1 MKALLINGSPR
12 KNGCTYT
19 ALNFVAEEL
28 NANGVETE
36 IFQIPAKPISGCIA
50 CRTCMN
56 LQNQCSIKDDIVNV
70 IIEKMQAADA
80 LVIGSPV
87 YFASPA
93 GQLFTVLDRVFFA
106 GGKDV
111 FANKPGAVVC
121 SARRGGTTATLD
133 AMMKYFCI
141 SGMPTIPSTY
151 WPMVHGSEAEDVL
164 SDKEGIQSMRALGA
178 NMAWLLKCIAAGR
191 AAGIEDP
198 KIPGGEKVWTN
209 FIR

>member
-1 MKALLINGSPR
+1 MNALLINGSPR
-12 KNGCTYT
+12 TNGCTYT

-28 NANGVETE
+28 NANGVDTE
-36 IFQIPAKPISGCIA
+36 IFQIPAKPISGCVA
-50 CRTCMN
+50 CRSCLK
-56 LQNQCSIKDDIVNV
+56 LQNQCAIKDDVVNV
-70 IIEKMQAADA
+70 ILDKMKAADA

-93 GQLFTVLDRVFFA
+93 GQLLTVLDRVFFA

-133 AMMKYFCI
+133 AMLKYFCI
-141 SGMPTIPSTY
+141 SGMPAVPSTY
-151 WPMVHGSEAEDVL
+151 WPMVHGREAEDVL
-164 SDKEGIQSMRALGA
+164 SDKEGIQSMKALGA
-178 NMAWLLKCIAAGR
+178 NMAWLIKCIAAGR

-198 KIPGGEKVWTN
+198 AIPGGEKVWTD

>member
-1 MKALLINGSPR
+1 MNALLINGSPR
-12 KNGCTYT
+12 KNGCTFT
-19 ALNFVAEEL
+19 ALSFVAEEL
-28 NANGVETE
+28 NANGIDTE
-36 IFQIPAKPISGCIA
+36 LFQIPAVPISGCIA
-50 CRTCMN
+50 CRSCMQ
-56 LQNQCSIKDDIVNV
+56 LQNRCAIKDDVVNV

-141 SGMPTIPSTY
+141 SGMPTVPSTY